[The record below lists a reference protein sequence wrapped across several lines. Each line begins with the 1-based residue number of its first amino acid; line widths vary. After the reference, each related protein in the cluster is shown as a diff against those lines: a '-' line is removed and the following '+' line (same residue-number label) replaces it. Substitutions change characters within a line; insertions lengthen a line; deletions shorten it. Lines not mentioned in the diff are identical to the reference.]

1 MSNKVLFTSYKC
13 EKKDPIIQ
21 KILNS
26 WQTLNP
32 AFQILYFSDND
43 VKNFFKTT
51 PYIDTYKKLK
61 NGVAIADFFRICY
74 IYEKGGYWFDIDL
87 EPISINI
94 PSQGSAH
101 LFDCGFKNI
110 SYMIIGGTKNEL
122 FKDVIN
128 EVSKR
133 INENYITKKRHL
145 MEITGPRVIQE
156 LIFKILKINNKDGC
170 FPGTSNSKTYLK
182 NTNYQFEYM
191 TQPVLQ
197 MKTYIYHVLQKKY
210 NKNHYAAYNYI

>member
-1 MSNKVLFTSYKC
+1 MSKILFTSYKC
-13 EKKDPIIQ
+13 EKRDPIIQ
-21 KILNS
+21 KILNN

-32 AFQILYFSDND
+32 TFQILYFSDED
-43 VKNFFKTT
+43 VNNFFKTT
-51 PYIDTYKKLK
+51 SYFNTYKKLK

-87 EPISINI
+87 EPITINT
-94 PSQGSAH
+94 PNKGSAH

-110 SYMIIGGTKNEL
+110 SYMLIGGTKNKL
-122 FKDVIN
+122 FKAVIN

-156 LIFKILKINNKDGC
+156 IVFKILNIINKDGN
-170 FPGTSNSKTYLK
+170 FAGTTKAKTYLK
-182 NTNYQFEYM
+182 DTDFEFEYII
-191 TQPVLQ
+191 QPIKQAKRPLY
-197 MKTYIYHVLQKKY
+197 KLLQKKY
-210 NKNHYAAYNYI
+210 KKKHYTAYNYI